1 MKYYGKRRAEATIT
15 KGQITTIK
23 MAQAQLCIA
32 DEDYREMLYERYR
45 VRSCTNLTFNQAGHF
60 ITELQKKGFRLLAKE
75 PKAAQPRHPRRTAPE
90 LRPGE
95 ISIAPRQDTAKVAFM
110 VRPEELD
117 KVNAIARLITWR
129 AENGLA
135 LFLEKRMGI
144 KEGRIKTSSQFRK
157 AIEGLKAMYENQMKA
172 AHGPDWWTK
181 RFEDP
186 EVVRYIAE
194 HCPKEYR
201 E

>member
-1 MKYYGKRRAEATIT
+1 MHYSGKRRSQAPIT

-45 VRSCTNLTFNQAGHF
+45 VRSCTKLTFNQAGHF
-60 ITELQKKGFRLLAKE
+60 ITELQKKGFQLLLKE

-90 LRPGE
+90 LQPGE
-95 ISIAPRQDTAKVAFM
+95 RPITPRQDTDKVAFM

-117 KVNAIARLITWR
+117 KVNAIAKLITWR

-144 KEGRIKTSSQFRK
+144 REGRIKTSSQFRK

-172 AHGPDWWTK
+172 THGPGWWRL

-186 EVVRYIAE
+186 EIMRYIAE

-201 E
+201 